1 MSSSTVSTKLQQ
13 IAEQA
18 RRYPRRVFTT
28 LAHHIDVDLLREA
41 YRRTR
46 KSSAPGVDGVTAKQY
61 AENLESNLLSLHER
75 LRSGRY
81 QAPPVERVWL
91 EKEDGKKRPIGKPTF
106 EDKIVQRAVVMLLE
120 AIYEQDFYDFSHGFR
135 RNRSPHRALKELRQQ
150 CVEMR
155 IGWIVDAD
163 ISSFFDS
170 IDRSWLRK
178 CIQVRVN
185 DGSLLSLIGKWLNAG
200 VMDEGVWSR
209 PEAGTP
215 QGGVVSPIL
224 ANVFLHYVLDDWF
237 VKAVRPRMKGQCFLI
252 RFADDFVIGCELES
266 DAKRIMEVLP
276 KRFGRFGLS
285 IHPEKSKLLSFGKP
299 SRNETRGHGGC
310 GTFDFLGFTH
320 DWARSRQ
327 GYWVIKRK
335 TASKRQRRA
344 KKALWE
350 WCRRNRHL
358 PIPAQHK
365 QLSLKLQGHFLYYY
379 IRGNYRQ
386 LDLLR
391 RFVER
396 AWRYWLS
403 RRSQRG
409 SITWEK
415 FARLLKTFPL
425 PKPERVYWI

>member
-1 MSSSTVSTKLQQ
+1 
-13 IAEQA
+13 
-18 RRYPRRVFTT
+18 
-28 LAHHIDVDLLREA
+28 
-41 YRRTR
+41 
-46 KSSAPGVDGVTAKQY
+46 
-61 AENLESNLLSLHER
+61 
-75 LRSGRY
+75 
-81 QAPPVERVWL
+81 
-91 EKEDGKKRPIGKPTF
+91 
-106 EDKIVQRAVVMLLE
+106 
-120 AIYEQDFYDFSHGFR
+120 
-135 RNRSPHRALKELRQQ
+135 
-150 CVEMR
+150 
-155 IGWIVDAD
+155 
-163 ISSFFDS
+163 
-170 IDRSWLRK
+170 
-178 CIQVRVN
+178 
-185 DGSLLSLIGKWLNAG
+185 
-200 VMDEGVWSR
+200 
-209 PEAGTP
+209 
-215 QGGVVSPIL
+215 
-224 ANVFLHYVLDDWF
+224 
-237 VKAVRPRMKGQCFLI
+237 MKGQCFLI

-276 KRFGRFGLS
+276 KRLGRFGLS

-320 DWARSRQ
+320 YWARSRQ

-415 FARLLKTFPL
+415 FTRLLETFPL